1 MTDQST
7 GKEPLSTREL
17 KGQRGLN
24 GVLGGLRNAK
34 LLEKKKA
41 RETALWQLD
50 QDEKS
55 SKMGQSPAKTKESQK
70 SEGSPSHRNK
80 TQQKTHLTSSS
91 TEPEI
96 PSLKPLLETTRLRP
110 EGMYPG
116 HHHERDR
123 EQNV

>member
-34 LLEKKKA
+34 LLEKTKA

-96 PSLKPLLETTRLRP
+96 HL
-110 EGMYPG
+110 
-116 HHHERDR
+116 
-123 EQNV
+123 